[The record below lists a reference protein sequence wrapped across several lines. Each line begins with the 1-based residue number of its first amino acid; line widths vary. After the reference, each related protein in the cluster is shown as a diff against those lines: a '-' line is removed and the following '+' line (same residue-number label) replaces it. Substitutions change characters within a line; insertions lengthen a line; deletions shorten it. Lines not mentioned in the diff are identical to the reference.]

1 MGINQ
6 RTATNG
12 ESRCRPS
19 APPVS
24 ASGGLRRHLMA
35 LAVVA
40 GVLLGMVSTASVAS
54 AAETNRFHRSS
65 SPEIAEAA
73 VHAIAAQQMW
83 QQSGR
88 VTVYL
93 EYLEQLGRVAHLTA
107 EELALDGDEMQRA
120 WIDTE
125 PAKQR
130 ALLSALTQLGVPY
143 RSMASN
149 PGEGF
154 DCSGLVMFAWAQ
166 AGVALPRSSGDQI
179 RSGAPLSRDEAQAG
193 DFAYYP
199 GHMMMYLGVDDA
211 VVHSPNSGNLVEIR
225 FVSRSL
231 QYGDPLGA

>member
-6 RTATNG
+6 RRAASREG
-12 ESRCRPS
+12 RCRS
-19 APPVS
+19 AVPPVS
-24 ASGGLRRHLMA
+24 TRGRLRRHL
-35 LAVVA
+35 LGVAVVFGLLG
-40 GVLLGMVSTASVAS
+40 GVLSTAQVAS
-54 AAETNRFHRSS
+54 AEETNRFHRSS
-65 SPEIAEAA
+65 SAEVADAA
-73 VHAIAAQQMW
+73 VQAIAAFEMW
-83 QQSGR
+83 EQSGR

-93 EYLEQLGRVAHLTA
+93 EYLEQLGRVAHLA
-107 EELALDGDEMQRA
+107 AWELALDGDEMQRA
-120 WIDTE
+120 WNNIE
-125 PAKQR
+125 PPKQL

-143 RSMASN
+143 QSMASI

-154 DCSGLVMFAWAQ
+154 DCSGLVMFAWSQ

-179 RSGAPLSRDEAQAG
+179 RAGAPLSRDEAGAG

-199 GHMMMYLGVDDA
+199 GHMMMYLGIDDA